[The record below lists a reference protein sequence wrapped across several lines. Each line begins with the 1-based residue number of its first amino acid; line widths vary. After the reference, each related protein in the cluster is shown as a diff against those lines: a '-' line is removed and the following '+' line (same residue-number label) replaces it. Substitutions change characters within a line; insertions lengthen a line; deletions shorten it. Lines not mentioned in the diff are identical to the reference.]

1 MIGLPLLLSLH
12 AAYVQELKA
21 KHPEI
26 MQELL
31 MDVLRVLSTP
41 DMDIRRK
48 TLNIALDLTT
58 AQNIEEV
65 FVFTSSL
72 SKLLPAA
79 YTISYLQLVIN
90 VRHNGD
96 CRTV

>member
-1 MIGLPLLLSLH
+1 
-12 AAYVQELKA
+12 
-21 KHPEI
+21 

-65 FVFTSSL
+65 LSISRNISSPL
-72 SKLLPAA
+72 FLDTLGHPPLLQAC
-79 YTISYLQLVIN
+79 TVN
-90 VRHNGD
+90 VRLSIAQLS
-96 CRTV
+96 

>member
-1 MIGLPLLLSLH
+1 MQARETNPERACKVPLPGTDFPCHL
-12 AAYVQELKA
+12 QELKA

-65 FVFTSSL
+65 GFCTDSDLKSSITSL
-72 SKLLPAA
+72 AIPFCLP
-79 YTISYLQLVIN
+79 V
-90 VRHNGD
+90 D
-96 CRTV
+96 

>member
-1 MIGLPLLLSLH
+1 M
-12 AAYVQELKA
+12 QELKA

-58 AQNIEEV
+58 ASNIEEV
-65 FVFTSSL
+65 
-72 SKLLPAA
+72 
-79 YTISYLQLVIN
+79 I
-90 VRHNGD
+90 
-96 CRTV
+96 

>member
-1 MIGLPLLLSLH
+1 MPRSLCI
-12 AAYVQELKA
+12 QELKG

-65 FVFTSSL
+65 
-72 SKLLPAA
+72 
-79 YTISYLQLVIN
+79 LQPPVAI
-90 VRHNGD
+90 
-96 CRTV
+96 